1 MFGGVFFLEKKENR
15 DMMAQT
21 INNHQ
26 IRVVICTVFFFFI
39 KGMEKNEGAQ
49 KTRYKNPHS
58 SFLFV
63 FNYGWAIVLIRKNGK
78 KSEKHRLQP

>member
-49 KTRYKNPHS
+49 KTRYKNPQL

>member
-26 IRVVICTVFFFFI
+26 IRVVICTVFFFI
-39 KGMEKNEGAQ
+39 KGMEINEGAQ
-49 KTRYKNPHS
+49 KTRYKNPQL